1 MELKKGTMLYFAEVD
16 YKNLQLLLKNIEG
29 LEDAT
34 LVRCE
39 QCVEKYMKVLLKEK
53 LGEIN
58 TSHNLSVILNKL
70 LVVYR
75 ELVAYKDLCRF
86 LKDCYYDRNYETEGY
101 YELDAEEFKETLQ
114 KSLELIEYLR
124 NKCFECEAD

>member
-1 MELKKGTMLYFAEVD
+1 MLYFAETD
-16 YKNLQLLLKNIEG
+16 YKSLQLLLNNIEG
-29 LEDAT
+29 LEDAV

-70 LVVYR
+70 LGLYP
-75 ELVAYKDLCRF
+75 ELSKYKALCRF

-101 YELDAEEFKETLQ
+101 YELDPQEFKDSVDEAL
-114 KSLELIEYLR
+114 KLIEYLR
-124 NKCFECEAD
+124 NKCIEI

>member
-1 MELKKGTMLYFAEVD
+1 MELKKGSMLYFAEVD
-16 YKNLQLLLKNIEG
+16 YKNLQLLLNHTEG
-29 LEDAT
+29 LEDAV

-70 LVVYR
+70 LALYP
-75 ELVAYKDLCRF
+75 ELSQYKALCRF

-101 YELDAEEFKETLQ
+101 YELDDQEFRESVDET
-114 KSLELIEYLR
+114 LELIANLR
-124 NKCFECEAD
+124 SKCIE

>member
-1 MELKKGTMLYFAEVD
+1 MDLKKGSMLYFAEVD
-16 YKNLQLLLKNIEG
+16 YKNLKVLLNNIEG
-29 LEDAT
+29 LEDAI

-39 QCVEKYMKVLLKEK
+39 QCVEKYMKVVLKEK

-70 LVVYR
+70 LGLYP
-75 ELVAYKDLCRF
+75 ELGRHKALCRF

-101 YELDAEEFKETLQ
+101 YELEDKEFKETLEE
-114 KSLELIEYLR
+114 SLQLIDYLR
-124 NKCFECEAD
+124 NECLK

>member
-1 MELKKGTMLYFAEVD
+1 MELKKGSMLYFAEVD
-16 YKNLQLLLKNIEG
+16 YKNLQLLLNNLEG
-29 LEDAT
+29 LEDAV

-70 LVVYR
+70 LSIYP
-75 ELVAYKDLCRF
+75 ELKPYKSLCRF

-101 YELDAEEFKETLQ
+101 YELEQEEFKETLDEAV
-114 KSLELIEYLR
+114 KLIKYLR
-124 NKCFECEAD
+124 EKCLE

>member
-1 MELKKGTMLYFAEVD
+1 MLYFAEVD

-29 LEDAT
+29 LEDAV

-39 QCVEKYMKVLLKEK
+39 QCTEKYMKVLLKEK
-53 LGEIN
+53 LGEVN

-70 LVVYR
+70 LSIYP
-75 ELVAYKDLCRF
+75 ELSTYKALCRF

-101 YELDAEEFKETLQ
+101 YELEEEEFKDTLEQ
-114 KSLELIEYLR
+114 SLKLIEYLR
-124 NKCFECEAD
+124 NKCLQEI

>member
-1 MELKKGTMLYFAEVD
+1 MDLKKGSMLYFAEVD
-16 YKNLQLLLKNIEG
+16 YKNLKVLLKNIEG
-29 LEDAT
+29 LEDAV

-70 LVVYR
+70 LRLYP
-75 ELVAYKDLCRF
+75 ELDKYKALCRF

-101 YELDAEEFKETLQ
+101 YELEDKEFKETLEE
-114 KSLELIEYLR
+114 SLQLIDYLR
-124 NKCFECEAD
+124 NECLK